1 MEIVSLSNSILSFSK
16 VFILCVFGHLNDSEA
31 VFSIIV
37 SKSRSLKIE
46 KISPCLQN
54 IFIINFFNVVEESP
68 FFSKTS
74 ECTV

>member
-54 IFIINFFNVVEESP
+54 IFIINFFNVVE
-68 FFSKTS
+68 
-74 ECTV
+74 